1 MFNITC
7 CIWGCTFLDCI
18 EKFNI
23 ADVTKSH
30 DPETSSVS
38 SWSLMSGNCEPRESS
53 TGTRENSIIA
63 GSISN
68 LNGNV
73 R

>member
-1 MFNITC
+1 MLYL
-7 CIWGCTFLDCI
+7 GLYFLDWI
-18 EKFNI
+18 VKFNV

-30 DPETSSVS
+30 DPETISVS

-53 TGTRENSIIA
+53 AVTRENSIVA